1 MLRLPVLSLFTLKE
15 QIIAFAGSI
24 HVVIMDIKRKEQNVI
39 IHRFFSYIYLNTMR
53 SKLD

>member
-39 IHRFFSYIYLNTMR
+39 IHRFIFIYLNTMR
-53 SKLD
+53 SELD